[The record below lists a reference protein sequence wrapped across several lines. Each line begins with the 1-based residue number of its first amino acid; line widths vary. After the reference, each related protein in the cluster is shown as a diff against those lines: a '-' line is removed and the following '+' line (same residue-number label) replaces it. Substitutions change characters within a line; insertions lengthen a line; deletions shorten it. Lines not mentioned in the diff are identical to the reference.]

1 MRFNMI
7 YEANDIEHRLA
18 KPNPSWTTNA
28 QVERMN
34 RTSKEVTVKRCVMR
48 STAVEGVPHRVR
60 GSIFCLLTKTSS
72 GLTSYEYIS
81 KN

>member
-34 RTSKEVTVKRCVMR
+34 RTSKGVTAKCCVTR
-48 STAVEGVPHRVR
+48 P
-60 GSIFCLLTKTSS
+60 TSS
-72 GLTSYEYIS
+72 
-81 KN
+81 